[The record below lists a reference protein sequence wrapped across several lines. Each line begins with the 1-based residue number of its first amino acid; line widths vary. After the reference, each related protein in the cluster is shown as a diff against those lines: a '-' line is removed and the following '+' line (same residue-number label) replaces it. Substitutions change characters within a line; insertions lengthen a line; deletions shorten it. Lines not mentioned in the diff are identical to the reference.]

1 MLLHSKDPLSLTW
14 LRGHRRHADSSDSGI
29 HSVSVGSTSSRVGGA
44 GGGAP
49 GPTWRHHLLGDWPG
63 QERAA
68 RSRSQEDR
76 SHGDKRQGPRA
87 RAHTAT
93 YRGQSAG
100 SLLVRHEGKILARP
114 GKGAA
119 LPSAEQQRRSR
130 SCTVS
135 GDPRLVRARARSGA
149 AASSCRVSSRRLTAI
164 SSHHHIPRVVAR
176 PRPAPAPAL
185 SLASLSDPDLSSS
198 GPASP
203 APAPD
208 TEDTVSLAFIRS
220 SAVTHSYIAARG
232 QRERET
238 EVYEVIPATIWTH
251 HRGC

>member
-1 MLLHSKDPLSLTW
+1 MAL
-14 LRGHRRHADSSDSGI
+14 
-29 HSVSVGSTSSRVGGA
+29 
-44 GGGAP
+44 
-49 GPTWRHHLLGDWPG
+49 
-63 QERAA
+63 
-68 RSRSQEDR
+68 
-76 SHGDKRQGPRA
+76 
-87 RAHTAT
+87 
-93 YRGQSAG
+93 
-100 SLLVRHEGKILARP
+100 
-114 GKGAA
+114 
-119 LPSAEQQRRSR
+119 LPSTEQQRRSR

-149 AASSCRVSSRRLTAI
+149 AASSSRVSSRRLTAI
-164 SSHHHIPRVVAR
+164 SAHHHIPRVVAR

-185 SLASLSDPDLSSS
+185 SLGSLSDPELSSS

-208 TEDTVSLAFIRS
+208 TEDTVSLAFIRT

-251 HRGC
+251 RRGCY